1 MNDLSP
7 LPPHN
12 HNNPPSPIE
21 AVQAQ
26 FDDVICE
33 IQNWTDG
40 KPVETE
46 AQMLTVDK
54 LLREFKTYRTA
65 LAAAG
70 KEITDPPHKVWKAA
84 VAEVKIHTDDADR
97 LQSALVAVVAPI
109 KKRLADEKAEAERL
123 AQQAAWEATR
133 KAQEAARAANA
144 ADIEAQ
150 RAVAAAQAE
159 AEAAQAKANAAR
171 KDTVKGMRT
180 VTRYEVTD
188 HRALLHWIAANRRDD
203 LTAFLDEWARKNHK
217 DNRNADGLTVTETR
231 EAF

>member
-7 LPPHN
+7 IG

-21 AVQAQ
+21 AVQSAH
-26 FDDVICE
+26 DDVLSE
-33 IQNWTDG
+33 AQHWADG

-46 AQMLTVDK
+46 AQMLAVDAVLK
-54 LLREFKTYRTA
+54 GVKTYRTA
-65 LAAAG
+65 LTNAA
-70 KEITDPPHKVWKAA
+70 KEQTDPLHKAWKAE
-84 VAEVKIHTDDADR
+84 VAAVKIHTDDADR
-97 LQSALVAVVAPI
+97 LQAALVAVVSPI
-109 KKRLADEKAEAERL
+109 KKQLADEKAEADRV
-123 AQQAAWEATR
+123 AQQAAWEASR
-133 KAQEAARAANA
+133 KAREAIERANVANIDEQRAA
-144 ADIEAQ
+144 
-150 RAVAAAQAE
+150 AAAQAE
-159 AEAAQAKANAAR
+159 SEIAQAKANAAR

>member
-1 MNDLSP
+1 MNAISP
-7 LPPHN
+7 IG

-21 AVQAQ
+21 AVQSAH
-26 FDDVICE
+26 DDVISE
-33 IQNWTDG
+33 AQNWADG
-40 KPVETE
+40 SPVETE
-46 AQMLTVDK
+46 AQMLAVDAVLK
-54 LLREFKTYRTA
+54 ALKGYRTA
-65 LAAAG
+65 LTAAA
-70 KEITDPPHKVWKAA
+70 KEQTDPLHKAWKAE
-84 VAEVKIHTDDADR
+84 VAAVKIHTDDADR